1 MQSKQQVPV
10 SAVKELATSL
20 MSRCLVALLSVG
32 REDGLEKE
40 CREMLFLSSINTLL
54 CFGCYSFLF

>member
-1 MQSKQQVPV
+1 MQFPDMVSKQQAPL

-20 MSRCLVALLSVG
+20 MPRCLVALLSVG

-40 CREMLFLSSINTLL
+40 FEKCVFWLI
-54 CFGCYSFLF
+54 